1 MTFTNEAGSNQEGLY
16 WRYEMFLRAQES
28 ALASVTGGNGAIYAV
43 RREAYVEVDPIMGH
57 DLSFPFRMVK
67 DGRRA
72 VYQPSARATEK
83 MVPSIEGEWQRKR
96 RMMSHGW
103 PIVIKGGLA
112 DPRGY
117 SPLYAL
123 MIVSHRLL
131 RYGTPFLHVLTALA
145 TLALLRRGR
154 VYRLA
159 ALAQAALVAAA
170 FSGSR
175 AKPALVARYYVLTTA
190 ALAAGLYDWLRHGT
204 PAGWD
209 APEGTR

>member
-1 MTFTNEAGSNQEGLY
+1 
-16 WRYEMFLRAQES
+16 MFLRAQES

-67 DGRRA
+67 NGWRA
-72 VYQPSARATEK
+72 VYQPSARASEK
-83 MVPSIEGEWQRKR
+83 MVPSIEGEWARKR

-131 RYGTPFLHVLTALA
+131 RYGTPFLHVLTG
-145 TLALLRRGR
+145 GR
-154 VYRLA
+154 DAR
-159 ALAQAALVAAA
+159 AAA
-170 FSGSR
+170 PRRRLPGRGGR
-175 AKPALVARYYVLTTA
+175 AGRAGRRRVRRRRAPSPRSSPATTC
-190 ALAAGLYDWLRHGT
+190 
-204 PAGWD
+204 
-209 APEGTR
+209 

>member
-1 MTFTNEAGSNQEGLY
+1 M
-16 WRYEMFLRAQES
+16 WLRSSES
-28 ALASVTGGNGAIYAV
+28 ALQSVTGGNGAIYAV
-43 RREAYVEVDPIMGH
+43 RKSEYIEVDPIMGH
-57 DLSFPFRMVK
+57 DLSFPFNLVK
-67 DGRRA
+67 RGHRA
-72 VYQPSARATEK
+72 VYVPTARATEK
-83 MVPSIEGEWQRKR
+83 MVPSIEGEWARKR

-103 PIVIKGGLA
+103 PIVVQGGLA

-117 SPLYAL
+117 PPLYAL

-131 RYGTPFLHVLTALA
+131 RYGTPFLHVITAIA

-154 VYRLA
+154 VYKLA
-159 ALAQAALVAAA
+159 AAAQVALVAAA
-170 FSGSR
+170 LSDRKG
-175 AKPALVARYYVLTTA
+175 KPFLIARYYVLTTA